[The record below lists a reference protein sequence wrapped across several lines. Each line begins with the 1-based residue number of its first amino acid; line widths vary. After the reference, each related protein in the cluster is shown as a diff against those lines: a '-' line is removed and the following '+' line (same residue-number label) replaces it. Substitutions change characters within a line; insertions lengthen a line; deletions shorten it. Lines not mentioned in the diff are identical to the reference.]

1 MIENHTKSLLR
12 EGKTALGVWGLLSD
26 PTTIEVAG
34 IAGLD
39 YVLVDMEHTARDI
52 GTIEHMARAADV
64 VGIDLIVRV
73 PDNDAATIQHVL
85 ETGAHGIAVPKIDTA
100 EEAARAVAAA
110 RYPLEGERGVCSM
123 SRAARF
129 GQLRPRYA
137 EYVEQANRD
146 LLVIGLIETATG
158 VENIA
163 EILAAGLEVAFV
175 GRRDLSGSLGVHG
188 AAEHP
193 SVLAAQEKIL
203 AAVAAR
209 DGDAW
214 AGLVPY
220 RDADSGEWRTDGATF
235 LAYRNDISHLMEAY
249 QEGVRL
255 FKGDGAAATDGV
267 AVAAGRSAA

>member
-1 MIENHTKSLLR
+1 MIENRTKQLLR
-12 EGKTALGVWGLLSD
+12 DGRTALGVWGLLSD

-52 GTIEHMARAADV
+52 PTIEHMARAADV

-73 PDNDAATIQHVL
+73 PDHSVATIQHVL
-85 ETGAHGIAVPKIDTA
+85 ETGATGIAVPHVDTA
-100 EEAARAVAAA
+100 EEAARIVAAA
-110 RYPLEGERGVCSM
+110 RYPLGGERGVCSM

-129 GQLRPRYA
+129 GALRPRYA
-137 EYVEQANRD
+137 EYVEQANREI
-146 LLVIGLIETATG
+146 LVIGLIETATG
-158 VENIA
+158 VANIGA
-163 EILAAGLEVAFV
+163 ILDAGVEVAFV

-203 AAVAAR
+203 AAVAER
-209 DGDAW
+209 EGSAW

-220 RDADSGEWRTDGATF
+220 RDADGGDWRTDGATF

-249 QEGVRL
+249 KEGVRL
-255 FKGDGAAATDGV
+255 FKDPAAAASDR
-267 AVAAGRSAA
+267 VAAGTGAA